1 MTEDQLLA
9 ELSARGKS
17 NDPARRHLGNP
28 RIQQLLD
35 KIQDTNAV
43 DIVIHLLEDMER
55 TNMKLLQK
63 AESTSELITC
73 REFAKCCGLLIKK
86 LKRGN
91 GIKKKQNE
99 EDQKRSEKFLKSE
112 QINGI

>member
-1 MTEDQLLA
+1 MTEQELLS
-9 ELSARGKS
+9 ELSARGKK

-28 RIQQLLD
+28 RVQNLLEQ
-35 KIQDTNAV
+35 IHDTGAV
-43 DIVIHLLEDMER
+43 DIVISLLEDMER

-63 AESTSELITC
+63 AETAAELITC

-91 GIKKKQNE
+91 AIKKKQNT
-99 EDQKRSEKFLKSE
+99 EDRETSEKFLKGDH
-112 QINGI
+112 II